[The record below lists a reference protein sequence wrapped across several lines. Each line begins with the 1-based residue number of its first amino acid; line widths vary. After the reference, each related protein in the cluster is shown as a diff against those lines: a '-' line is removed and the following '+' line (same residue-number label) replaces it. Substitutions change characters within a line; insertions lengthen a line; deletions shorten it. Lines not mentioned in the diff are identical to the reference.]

1 MVERDFLSG
10 NVEVREAKLED
21 AAGIARVR
29 AESWRAAYRGIVPGE
44 FLEAIDVAEWAERQR
59 HNMENEPAGLVA
71 FVATIQDEVVGW
83 AACGRNREKD
93 TPYAGELFTV
103 YLLPDHWRRGIGR
116 LLMKAAAQS
125 LIERG
130 MDSMI
135 LWVLGRELAGTT
147 FLRSVGG
154 QYVSQRG
161 IEIGGACLREVS
173 YVWDDLSPLVSPS

>member
-1 MVERDFLSG
+1 M
-10 NVEVREAKLED
+10 VEVREAKLED

-59 HNMENEPAGLVA
+59 RNMENEPAGLVA
-71 FVATIQDEVVGW
+71 FVATIQGEVVGW

-103 YLLPDHWRRGIGR
+103 YLLPDHWRAGIGR
-116 LLMKAAAQS
+116 LLMKAVAQS
-125 LIERG
+125 FIERG

-135 LWVLGRELAGTT
+135 LWVLAENWPARRFYEGL
-147 FLRSVGG
+147 GG
-154 QYVSQRG
+154 QYVSERG
-161 IEIGGACLREVS
+161 IEIGGACLRELS
-173 YVWDDLSPLVSPS
+173 YGWDDLSPLVSPS